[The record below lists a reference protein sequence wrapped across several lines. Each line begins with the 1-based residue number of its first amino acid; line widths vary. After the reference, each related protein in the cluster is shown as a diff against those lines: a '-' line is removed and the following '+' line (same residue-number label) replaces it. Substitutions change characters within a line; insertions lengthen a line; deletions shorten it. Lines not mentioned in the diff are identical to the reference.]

1 METAVSF
8 FRTWNNHKQAALSIG
23 LGLVML
29 LVIYAADASISI
41 DDIVMDMAVAGQAP
55 SVAHIFGV
63 DWIGRDMFLRTMKG
77 LGGSLRVGLI
87 TSVITLILA
96 TFLAIVSAA
105 TFRKLDQ
112 LVGILID
119 TFLGVPHFVILVL
132 ISASLGGGE
141 LGVIVAVATT
151 HWPPLT
157 RILRAE
163 ILQLRE
169 EQYIRTAEQFG
180 KSDWFI
186 ARAHILRHLLPQIF
200 VRFVLVFPHVILHEA
215 GLTFLGF
222 GLSPLQPAIGVI
234 LSESVQYIS
243 TGMWWLILFPGLAL
257 LLMVMCFEQIGES
270 LNKILNPETSRR

>member
-29 LVIYAADASISI
+29 LIIYAADASISI

-112 LVGILID
+112 LVGILIN

-222 GLSPLQPAIGVI
+222 GLSPLPPRHRRHPFRVGAVYLDGNV
-234 LSESVQYIS
+234 VAH
-243 TGMWWLILFPGLAL
+243 LIPRS
-257 LLMVMCFEQIGES
+257 C
-270 LNKILNPETSRR
+270 TSPHGDVL

>member
-1 METAVSF
+1 MGTALSF
-8 FRTWNNHKQAALSIG
+8 FREWNNHKQAAFSIG
-23 LGLVML
+23 VGIFML
-29 LVIYAADASISI
+29 LVIYTADALISI
-41 DDIVMDMAVAGQAP
+41 DDIVMHMEIAGQAP
-55 SVAHIFGV
+55 SLAHIFGV

-87 TSVITLILA
+87 TSVITLTLA
-96 TFLAIVSAA
+96 TFLAIISAA

-141 LGVIVAVATT
+141 FGVIVAVATT

-186 ARAHILRHLLPQIF
+186 ARAHMFRHLLPQVL

-243 TGMWWLILFPGLAL
+243 LGMWWLILFPGLAL

-270 LNKILNPETSRR
+270 LNKILNPDTSRQ

>member
-1 METAVSF
+1 METAISF

-29 LVIYAADASISI
+29 LIIYVADASISI
-41 DDIVMDMAVAGQAP
+41 NDIVMDMTVAGQAP
-55 SVAHIFGV
+55 SAAHIFGV

-96 TFLAIVSAA
+96 TFLAVVSAA